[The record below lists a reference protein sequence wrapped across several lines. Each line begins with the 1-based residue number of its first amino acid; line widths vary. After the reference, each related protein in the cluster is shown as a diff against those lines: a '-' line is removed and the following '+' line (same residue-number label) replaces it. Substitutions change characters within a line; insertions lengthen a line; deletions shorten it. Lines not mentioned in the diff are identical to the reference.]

1 MKRICGLV
9 VVGLLLLFPILT
21 TVALPPTRTVSTP
34 ISMGR
39 RDPGPARPMGG
50 NAHAG
55 ISVIPV
61 PARLMLPGRM
71 PTLIPRGDD
80 NTSQVPIAP
89 GGPETGYLGPYTAG
103 PDNFPLPLGGTHP
116 VIPVAPPPSAPKPT
130 FRTSNMLRG
139 FLIRRVD
146 PVYPPMAQAAHIQG
160 TVLLEALISK
170 DGTIENLRTIS
181 GHPMLVPAAI
191 SAVSQWRYK
200 PYILNGEAIEVET
213 QITINFVL
221 GSGS

>member
-1 MKRICGLV
+1 
-9 VVGLLLLFPILT
+9 
-21 TVALPPTRTVSTP
+21 
-34 ISMGR
+34 
-39 RDPGPARPMGG
+39 
-50 NAHAG
+50 
-55 ISVIPV
+55 
-61 PARLMLPGRM
+61 
-71 PTLIPRGDD
+71 
-80 NTSQVPIAP
+80 
-89 GGPETGYLGPYTAG
+89 
-103 PDNFPLPLGGTHP
+103 
-116 VIPVAPPPSAPKPT
+116 
-130 FRTSNMLRG
+130 MLRG